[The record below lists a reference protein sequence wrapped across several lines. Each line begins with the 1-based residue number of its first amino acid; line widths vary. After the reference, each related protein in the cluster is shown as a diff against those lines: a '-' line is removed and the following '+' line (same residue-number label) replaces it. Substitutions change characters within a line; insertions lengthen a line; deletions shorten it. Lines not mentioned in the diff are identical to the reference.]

1 MRSDLAVGTLSVG
14 FKVSGATAKPS
25 FPRDPPQL
33 ALWHRGHIGP
43 YRPLA
48 SGQQIP
54 IPADQPSIRT
64 ARYRNCPWRLPL
76 STAYSCHW
84 SW

>member
-48 SGQQIP
+48 SGQQIRAP
-54 IPADQPSIRT
+54 WKGARSLRVRT
-64 ARYRNCPWRLPL
+64 PPGNCR
-76 STAYSCHW
+76 SSR
-84 SW
+84 